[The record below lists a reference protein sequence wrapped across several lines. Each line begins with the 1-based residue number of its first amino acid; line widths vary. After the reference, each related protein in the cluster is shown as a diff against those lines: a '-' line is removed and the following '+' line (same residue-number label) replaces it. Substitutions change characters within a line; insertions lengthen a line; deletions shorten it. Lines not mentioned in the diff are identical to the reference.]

1 MGNAFNAKPS
11 THILRSLRETPNQ
24 HKRETLADIRRAH
37 RVHRDTLSE
46 RDVNRT
52 LCDLERR
59 GKGSSLHLRLR
70 DAGCAFVM
78 TMLLLAS
85 GCLPYTTGR
94 TAATTPREQI
104 DVTVSTYVVT
114 PGLKLTEE
122 VDVPAFGVDL
132 EARYGID
139 DWSDL
144 GFRVT
149 GISGLAVTYKRQLQE
164 RRPAV
169 APITSLEVGGGFVN
183 GGDYGLVQ
191 AMLITSTRE
200 ALPVAPYFGIRSLA
214 TTPFVRG
221 DSSFLKRQVSIGGFA
236 GARLRSRDFSII
248 PEIGVFYSPLPEL
261 RRGKWIAVPSISFS
275 GVPFFGRRR
284 WPIPL
289 PR

>member
-1 MGNAFNAKPS
+1 MGNASNAKLS

-24 HKRETLADIRRAH
+24 YIRETLADIRR
-37 RVHRDTLSE
+37 
-46 RDVNRT
+46 
-52 LCDLERR
+52 
-59 GKGSSLHLRLR
+59 
-70 DAGCAFVM
+70 CAFVI
-78 TMLLLAS
+78 TVILLAS

-104 DVTVSTYVVT
+104 DATVSTYVVT
-114 PGLKLTEE
+114 PGLKFTEE

-139 DWSDL
+139 DRSDL

-214 TTPFVRG
+214 TMPFVRG
-221 DSSFLKRQVSIGGFA
+221 DSSFMKRQVSIGGFA